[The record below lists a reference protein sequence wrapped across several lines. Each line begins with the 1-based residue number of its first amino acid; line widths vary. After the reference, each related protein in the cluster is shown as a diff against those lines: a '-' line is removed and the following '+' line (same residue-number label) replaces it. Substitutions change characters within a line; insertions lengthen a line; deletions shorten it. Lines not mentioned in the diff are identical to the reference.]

1 MVKIAAIV
9 LLMGVLANAAALPV
23 SEPAALVKRGNAG
36 VVAAESGDVP
46 DFNVQLVEPTGEG
59 ARGIVTDTIDMTKDI
74 VPETQSASFAADSDA
89 AASSPRSAT
98 DRLLYSTSMSAFL
111 TAKRNKDPCSLIWT
125 DDGCSNSPDKPAGF
139 NFLDSYVLPYL
150 YCLYVLIFE

>member
-1 MVKIAAIV
+1 HLSTSPPVFYPTNPPTITSLHPTVHSPIFALVKMVKIAAIV

-59 ARGIVTDTIDMTKDI
+59 ARGNVTDSIDLTKDI
-74 VPETQSASFAADSDA
+74 VPETQAASFAADSDA

-111 TAKRNKDPCSLIWT
+111 TAKRNKDPRSLIW
-125 DDGCSNSPDKPAGF
+125 
-139 NFLDSYVLPYL
+139 
-150 YCLYVLIFE
+150 